1 MSKNKPK
8 VSVKVRNNNIQKALS
23 IFKRRVKDSDHLFEL
38 RRRKEFLKPSVTKRR
53 AKQVAI
59 HKQKL
64 EDIKTKDE

>member
-38 RRRKEFLKPSVTKRR
+38 RRRKEFLKPSVINRR